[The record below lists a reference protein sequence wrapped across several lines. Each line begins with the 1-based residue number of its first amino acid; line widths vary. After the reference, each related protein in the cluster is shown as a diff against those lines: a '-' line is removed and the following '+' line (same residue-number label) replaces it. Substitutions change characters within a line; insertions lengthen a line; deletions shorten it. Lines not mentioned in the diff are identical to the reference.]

1 MHVEKILNVLGKQTN
16 IQKSKKDI
24 RALNLILK
32 QLIIKNKKYI
42 KP

>member
-1 MHVEKILNVLGKQTN
+1 MEKILNVLGKQKI

-24 RALNLILK
+24 GAINLILK
-32 QLIIKNKKYI
+32 QLILKIKKYI